1 MRAILASGL
10 VALSLIAAP
19 SAAMAKTSKHKRH
32 HAAATVAPA
41 APAKSLYERLGG
53 QPAVSAVVDD
63 FAGRVL
69 ADTRINAKFA
79 RSDPARLVANLKDF
93 VCSATGGPCQYK
105 GLSMPASHR
114 GMGVTEGEFGALVED
129 LVASLDHFKVPAAE
143 KNELLAALGPLKSAI
158 VEVPG
163 NATGTPLPST
173 FQPAPPLGH

>member
-1 MRAILASGL
+1 MRATLASAL

-19 SAAMAKTSKHKRH
+19 SAAIAKTKHKRH
-32 HAAATVAPA
+32 HTAAPA
-41 APAKSLYERLGG
+41 AAPAATKTLYERLGG
-53 QPAVSAVVDD
+53 QPAVSAVVND

-79 RSDPARLVANLKDF
+79 RSDPARLVANLTDF
-93 VCSATGGPCQYK
+93 VCLATGGPCQYK
-105 GLSMPASHR
+105 GLSMPASHH

-143 KNELLAALGPLKSAI
+143 KNELLAALGPLKSQI

-163 NATGTPLPST
+163 MATGTPLPAT